1 MIERFRFLAG
11 RFRRLRAARY
21 FPSDGKVP
29 KGSPGD
35 AADGHFVPIGP
46 LTPGP
51 PFTGVTPWVRQKIS
65 GAKNLSGGQRFLPGH
80 RALGLQNLELLRF
93 QNCAWLCRANAPG
106 ANPGGRPKGLPYPIP
121 EEFLENR
128 RGGACPSR
136 GPVWDRPLRK
146 EGTVRRR
153 GGIPGLPFFPAVSLR
168 TCGKHGKIPGQKPP
182 CLRF

>member
-1 MIERFRFLAG
+1 MTDERAMIERFRFLAG

-65 GAKNLSGGQRFLPGH
+65 GAQNLSGGQRFLPGH

-93 QNCAWLCRANAPG
+93 QNCAWLYRANAPG

-121 EEFLENR
+121 EEFLESC

-136 GPVWDRPLRK
+136 GPVWDIRISP
-146 EGTVRRR
+146 
-153 GGIPGLPFFPAVSLR
+153 
-168 TCGKHGKIPGQKPP
+168 
-182 CLRF
+182 

>member
-93 QNCAWLCRANAPG
+93 QNCAWLYRANAPG
-106 ANPGGRPKGLPYPIP
+106 ANPGGRPKGLPYPIT
-121 EEFLENR
+121 EEFF
-128 RGGACPSR
+128 
-136 GPVWDRPLRK
+136 
-146 EGTVRRR
+146 GTVGAAISRPKAFPLQ
-153 GGIPGLPFFPAVSLR
+153 GGRWLAE
-168 TCGKHGKIPGQKPP
+168 GQTDEGALLKGGS
-182 CLRF
+182 

>member
-80 RALGLQNLELLRF
+80 RALGLQKLPLVRF
-93 QNCAWLCRANAPG
+93 NFRA
-106 ANPGGRPKGLPYPIP
+106 
-121 EEFLENR
+121 
-128 RGGACPSR
+128 
-136 GPVWDRPLRK
+136 
-146 EGTVRRR
+146 
-153 GGIPGLPFFPAVSLR
+153 
-168 TCGKHGKIPGQKPP
+168 
-182 CLRF
+182 